1 MVGGTVTGG
10 PVLFER
16 GGRGIPSRPMPAVL
30 ATVLVFVSSAAVLV
44 LETLAGRLMAPYV
57 GVTLESFTGIIG
69 TILAG
74 IALGSW
80 IGGRLADR
88 RDPRVLL
95 GPTLVLGGALS
106 FLSIPVIDF
115 LGASLMGATPPVIVF
130 LTTTAFL
137 LPTAVLSA
145 VTPMVVKLQLADL
158 ADTGAVVG
166 RLSAVGTVGAL
177 VGTFVTGFVLVAAW
191 PTRPIIRVV
200 GGALVLGGLAL
211 WGWLR
216 RDAGPGDDDMGAL
229 ARPSVGM
236 LVVMLVF
243 AGLSFAAAHPCEEE
257 SAYFCAR
264 VEVDPDRPTGRIL
277 RLDTLRHSYADVE
290 DPTHLEFSYAQA
302 MSDVLATIAPEG
314 EALDVTHVGGA
325 GMSLPRYLRATR
337 PGTQSTVLELDPLMT
352 EIAERDMG
360 WEPGPDVEMRFGDA
374 RLRLDDVAA
383 GSQDLVIGDAFGG
396 VSVPWHLTTVEFVRD
411 IQSRLRPG
419 GVYALNMIDYPD
431 LGFARA
437 ELATLAA
444 VFDHVAVLAP
454 EARLRGESGG
464 NFIMV
469 ASDDPL
475 PVEEMLARNT
485 SRGDDE
491 EALWTADSGGGSS
504 IDGVTLDDF
513 LADAEV
519 LTDDHAPV
527 DTLITP
533 YPS

>member
-1 MVGGTVTGG
+1 MDRGTRRGEVA
-10 PVLFER
+10 
-16 GGRGIPSRPMPAVL
+16 GGRAGIASTAMPALL
-30 ATVLVFVSSAAVLV
+30 AAVLVFVSSGAVLV

-80 IGGRLADR
+80 LGGRLADQ

-95 GPTLVLGGALS
+95 GPTFVLGGALS
-106 FLSIPVIDF
+106 LVSIPVIDV
-115 LGASLMGATPPVIVF
+115 LGSSMRGATPPVIVF
-130 LTTTAFL
+130 LTVAAFL
-137 LPTAVLSA
+137 VPTAVLSA
-145 VTPMVVKLQLADL
+145 ISPMVVKLQLGDL

-166 RLSAVGTVGAL
+166 KLSAVGTVGAL
-177 VGTFVTGFVLVAAW
+177 VGVFATGFILVAAW

-200 GGALVLGGLAL
+200 GSLLVVGGLGL
-211 WGWLR
+211 WAWLR
-216 RDAGPGDDDMGAL
+216 GDDAGVDDDL
-229 ARPSVGM
+229 ARPTVGM
-236 LVVMLVF
+236 LVLLVV
-243 AGLSFAAAHPCEEE
+243 AGALSFAASHPCEEE

-264 VEVDPDRPTGRIL
+264 VEVDPERPTGRVL
-277 RLDTLRHSYADVE
+277 WLDTLRHSYADVE
-290 DPTHLEFSYAQA
+290 DPTYLEFTYAQS

-314 EALDVTHVGGA
+314 GALDVTHIGGA

-360 WEPGPDVEMRFGDA
+360 WDPGPDVEMVFGDA
-374 RLRLDDVAA
+374 RLGLDEVEPA
-383 GSQDLVIGDAFGG
+383 SQDLVIGDAFGG
-396 VSVPWHLTTVEFVRD
+396 VSVPWHLTTVEFVDD
-411 IQSRLRPG
+411 IRSRLRPG

-437 ELATLAA
+437 ELATMAA

-454 EARLRGESGG
+454 QERLRGTAGG

-469 ASDDPL
+469 ASDEPL
-475 PVEEMLARNT
+475 AVEAMLERNAT
-485 SRGDDE
+485 RGDDE
-491 EALWTADSGGGSS
+491 DALWTTGSS
-504 IDGVTLDDF
+504 VPGLALEDF
-513 LADAEV
+513 ILDAEV

-527 DTLITP
+527 DQLLTP

>member
-1 MVGGTVTGG
+1 
-10 PVLFER
+10 
-16 GGRGIPSRPMPAVL
+16 MPAFL
-30 ATVLVFVSSAAVLV
+30 AAVLVFVASGAVLV

-80 IGGRLADR
+80 VGGRLADQ
-88 RDPRVLL
+88 RDPRALL

-106 FLSIPVIDF
+106 MVSIPVIDF
-115 LGASLMGATPPVIVF
+115 LGSSMRGATPPAIVF
-130 LTTTAFL
+130 LTVMAFFV
-137 LPTAVLSA
+137 PTAVLSA
-145 VTPMVVKLQLADL
+145 VTPMVVKLQLGDL

-166 RLSAVGTVGAL
+166 RLSAIGTVGAL
-177 VGTFVTGFVLVAAW
+177 VGTFATGFVLVAAW

-200 GGALVLGGLAL
+200 GGLLIAGGLAL
-211 WGWLR
+211 WAWLR
-216 RDAGPGDDDMGAL
+216 RDADDDDGL
-229 ARPSVGM
+229 ARPTAGM
-236 LVVMLVF
+236 LVVVVA
-243 AGLSFAAAHPCEEE
+243 AGALSFAAAHPCEEE

-264 VEVDPDRPTGRIL
+264 VEVDPDRPTGRVL
-277 RLDTLRHSYADVE
+277 WLDTLRHSYADVE
-290 DPTHLEFSYAQA
+290 DPTHLEFSYAQT

-352 EIAERDMG
+352 EIATRDMG
-360 WEPGPDVEMRFGDA
+360 WEPGPDVTMAFGDA

-396 VSVPWHLTTVEFVRD
+396 VSVPWHLTTVEFVED
-411 IQSRLRPG
+411 IESRLGPD

-444 VFDHVAVLAP
+444 VFDNVAVLAP
-454 EARLRGESGG
+454 AERLRGEAGG

-469 ASDDPL
+469 ASNAAL
-475 PVEEMLARNT
+475 PVEEMVARNAA
-485 SRGDDE
+485 RGDDE
-491 EALWTADSGGGSS
+491 DALWDGGS
-504 IDGVTLDDF
+504 TLDDVT
-513 LADAEV
+513 LADFLDGADV

-533 YPS
+533 YGP

>member
-1 MVGGTVTGG
+1 
-10 PVLFER
+10 
-16 GGRGIPSRPMPAVL
+16 MPAFL
-30 ATVLVFVSSAAVLV
+30 AAVLVFVASGAVLV

-80 IGGRLADR
+80 IGGRLADQ

-106 FLSIPVIDF
+106 LVSIPVIDF
-115 LGASLMGATPPVIVF
+115 LGSSMRGATPPVIVF
-130 LTTTAFL
+130 LTVMAFFV
-137 LPTAVLSA
+137 PTAVLSA
-145 VTPMVVKLQLADL
+145 VTPMVVKLQLGDL

-166 RLSAVGTVGAL
+166 RLSAIGTVGAL
-177 VGTFVTGFVLVAAW
+177 VGTFATGFVLVAAW

-200 GGALVLGGLAL
+200 GGLLIAGGLAL
-211 WGWLR
+211 WAWLR
-216 RDAGPGDDDMGAL
+216 RDADDVDDDGL
-229 ARPSVGM
+229 ARPTAGM
-236 LVVMLVF
+236 LVVVIA
-243 AGLSFAAAHPCEEE
+243 AGALSFAAAHPCEQE
-257 SAYFCAR
+257 SAYFCAW

-277 RLDTLRHSYADVE
+277 WLDTLRHSYADVE
-290 DPTHLEFSYAQA
+290 DPTHLEFSYAQT

-314 EALDVTHVGGA
+314 EALAVTHVGGA

-360 WEPGPDVEMRFGDA
+360 WEPGPDVEMVFGDA
-374 RLRLDDVAA
+374 RLHLDDVAA

-396 VSVPWHLTTVEFVRD
+396 VSVPWHLTTAEFVRD
-411 IQSRLRPG
+411 IESRLRPD

-444 VFDHVAVLAP
+444 VFDNVAVLAP
-454 EARLRGESGG
+454 AERLRGEAGG
-464 NFIMV
+464 NFVMV
-469 ASDDPL
+469 ASNASL
-475 PVEEMLARNT
+475 PVEAMLARNAD
-485 SRGDDE
+485 RGDDE
-491 EALWTADSGGGSS
+491 DALWDGGSS
-504 IDGVTLDDF
+504 LDDVTLTDF
-513 LADAEV
+513 LDGADV
-519 LTDDHAPV
+519 LTDDFAPV

-533 YPS
+533 YPTN

>member
-1 MVGGTVTGG
+1 
-10 PVLFER
+10 
-16 GGRGIPSRPMPAVL
+16 MPAFL
-30 ATVLVFVSSAAVLV
+30 AAVLVFVASGAVLV

-80 IGGRLADR
+80 VGGRLADQ
-88 RDPRVLL
+88 RDPRALL

-106 FLSIPVIDF
+106 MVSIPVIDF
-115 LGASLMGATPPVIVF
+115 LGSSMRGATPPVIVF
-130 LTTTAFL
+130 LTVMAFFV
-137 LPTAVLSA
+137 PTAVLSA
-145 VTPMVVKLQLADL
+145 VTPMVVKLQLGDL

-166 RLSAVGTVGAL
+166 RLSAIGTVGAL
-177 VGTFVTGFVLVAAW
+177 VGTFATGFVLVAAW

-200 GGALVLGGLAL
+200 GGLLIAGGLAL
-211 WGWLR
+211 WAWLR
-216 RDAGPGDDDMGAL
+216 RDADDDGL
-229 ARPSVGM
+229 ARPTAGM
-236 LVVMLVF
+236 LVVVVA
-243 AGLSFAAAHPCEEE
+243 AGALSFAAAHPCEEE

-264 VEVDPDRPTGRIL
+264 VEVDPDRPTGRVL
-277 RLDTLRHSYADVE
+277 WLDTLRHSYADVE
-290 DPTHLEFSYAQA
+290 DPTHLEFSYAQT

-352 EIAERDMG
+352 EIATRDMG
-360 WEPGPDVEMRFGDA
+360 WEPGPDVTMAFGDA

-396 VSVPWHLTTVEFVRD
+396 VSVPWHLTTVEFVED
-411 IQSRLRPG
+411 IESRLGPD

-444 VFDHVAVLAP
+444 VFDNVAVLAP
-454 EARLRGESGG
+454 AERLRGEAGG

-469 ASDDPL
+469 ASNAAL
-475 PVEEMLARNT
+475 PVEEMVARNAA
-485 SRGDDE
+485 RGDDE
-491 EALWTADSGGGSS
+491 DALWDGGS
-504 IDGVTLDDF
+504 TLDDVT
-513 LADAEV
+513 LADFLDGADV

-533 YPS
+533 YGP